1 MTKTNND
8 NTEYLQKYYVGRGF
22 NKTEDEIFGQIYG
35 EGVHFDT
42 VNDIDYQKRLFTL
55 IESIIHNNTLDYLS
69 KLHKIYW
76 LTESNKSLNDLM
88 DKANEW
94 SRNNP

>member
-1 MTKTNND
+1 M
-8 NTEYLQKYYVGRGF
+8 
-22 NKTEDEIFGQIYG
+22 
-35 EGVHFDT
+35 
-42 VNDIDYQKRLFTL
+42 NDIDYQKRLFTL

-69 KLHKIYW
+69 KLQKIQL

>member
-1 MTKTNND
+1 M
-8 NTEYLQKYYVGRGF
+8 
-22 NKTEDEIFGQIYG
+22 
-35 EGVHFDT
+35 
-42 VNDIDYQKRLFTL
+42 NDIDYQKRLFTL
-55 IESIIHNNTLDYLS
+55 IESIIRNDKLDYLS